1 MRSSIPKWLLFVSCV
16 VPGLVQ
22 AQATPSPLDT
32 SGWSPPPLVEAPDAP
47 RASSLQGPAT
57 PPPPGYVQPPPGTAT
72 IISGGS
78 TYGTGTSSYGLGSGY
93 SGLTSPSLMP
103 NNVPPGPSPYGL
115 GTAGEVPKPG
125 PEIGL
130 MVTESLFGVLTS
142 AGTALIPYYLL
153 LKPLAAGGGGVD
165 SGLVNLIFI
174 MTFSAVPLAVSQTEV
189 SLANGSRYYY
199 SDGWPAALGGLV
211 AEAAVV
217 GAYYLLRPAT
227 QDGGE
232 SVLLIGTVAFVPI
245 ATMAAINLTKQP
257 RSKMGYG
264 GMGNG
269 LIGYSPEGGIH
280 VGLPLPMPLFSQS
293 RGFTPTGVGFNL
305 FSGRW

>member
-1 MRSSIPKWLLFVSCV
+1 LASLV
-16 VPGLVQ
+16 VPGLCL
-22 AQATPSPLDT
+22 AQSQTPIDT
-32 SGWSPPPLVEAPDAP
+32 SGWSPPPLVEAPDVP
-47 RASSLQGPAT
+47 RASPAAAGPAT
-57 PPPPGYVQPPPGTAT
+57 PPPPGYVQPPPSTAT
-72 IISGGS
+72 VISGGN
-78 TYGTGTSSYGLGSGY
+78 TYGTGSAYGMGSMYG
-93 SGLTSPSLMP
+93 SGLTSPGLLP
-103 NNVPPGPSPYGL
+103 NNVPPPAPYGL

-153 LKPLAAGGGGVD
+153 LKPLALGGGGVD
-165 SGLVNLIFI
+165 AGLVNLIFI

-211 AEAAVV
+211 AQAAVI

-245 ATMAAINLTKQP
+245 ATMAAINLTKGP
-257 RSKMGYG
+257 RNKMGYG
-264 GMGNG
+264 AMGNG
-269 LIGYSPEGGIH
+269 LIGYTPEGGLRAGIP
-280 VGLPLPMPLFSQS
+280 LPLPILS
-293 RGFTPTGVGFNL
+293 RGGGITSAGVGFNL
-305 FSGRW
+305 LSGRW